1 MAWPNAT
8 TTMKEARIIL
18 NENIVA
24 YLEIE
29 GERQA
34 ESILN
39 YWQKLEPLARIE
51 SQPAAHG

>member
-1 MAWPNAT
+1 
-8 TTMKEARIIL
+8 MKEARIIL